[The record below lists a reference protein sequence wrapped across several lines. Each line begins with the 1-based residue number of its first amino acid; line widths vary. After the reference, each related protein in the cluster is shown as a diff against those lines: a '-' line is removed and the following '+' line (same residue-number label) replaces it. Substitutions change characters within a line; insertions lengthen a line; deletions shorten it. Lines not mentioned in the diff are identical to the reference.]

1 MKLFLLVIFTI
12 LFYKRIKNTRFC
24 LSSKVYYKKI
34 NKDLEKIK
42 NSIEEIKRRSLK
54 EFGSSSYLYGIYEF
68 LTLIFI
74 ILIYILSIFSYFFA
88 ANRLNNTYIFVL
100 STIQITLSLYG
111 LKMMFRKNILSTDI
125 DDYKF
130 QRFYNLINVIV
141 DYMYYPVAIWM
152 LLKV

>member
-34 NKDLEKIK
+34 NKDLKKIK
-42 NSIEEIKRRSLK
+42 NNIKEIKRRSLE
-54 EFGSSSYLYGIYEF
+54 EFGSSSYLYDLYKC
-68 LTLIFI
+68 LVTI
-74 ILIYILSIFSYFFA
+74 IVVIIYILVSSLYFFA
-88 ANRLNNTYIFVL
+88 ANRLNNTYIFIL
-100 STIQITLSLYG
+100 STIQIILSLYG
-111 LKMMFRKNILSTDI
+111 LKMVFSKNILSTDI

-141 DYMYYPVAIWM
+141 DYMYYPVVIWM